1 MSRTIEQ
8 DRAKYALEQVT
19 GFDGDKAEYSTLIKR
34 LPAMILNNGLGQALA
49 YLLAKNE
56 GKTGKDEK
64 SSGTL
69 YAQLQKWLLDMKVY
83 SDGDLLKLLMNGD
96 RKQYIH
102 AQHETL
108 KLLTWMKKFA
118 EAYLPKAEGG

>member
-19 GFDGDKAEYSTLIKR
+19 GFTGDKAKYATLVKK
-34 LPAMILNNGLGQALA
+34 LPAMILNNGLGQAMA
-49 YLLAKNE
+49 YLLADDK
-56 GKTGKDEK
+56 GEK
-64 SSGTL
+64 KAPSWTL
-69 YAQLQKWLLDMKVY
+69 YAQLQIWLFSNSIVCSG
-83 SDGDLLKLLMNGD
+83 SDLITCLMDGD
-96 RKQYIH
+96 RKQYMH

-118 EAYLPKAEGG
+118 EAYLPKAEGD

>member
-8 DRAKYALEQVT
+8 DRAKYALQQVT
-19 GFDGDKAEYSTLIKR
+19 GFDGDKTEYSTLIKK

-49 YLLAKNE
+49 FLLAKNE
-56 GKTGKDEK
+56 GNTGKDEK
-64 SSGTL
+64 PSRTL

-96 RKQYIH
+96 REQYMH

-118 EAYLPKAEGG
+118 EAYLPKTGGG

>member
-19 GFDGDKAEYSTLIKR
+19 GFAGDKTKYATLVKR
-34 LPAMILNNGLGQALA
+34 LPAMILNNGLGQAIA
-49 YLLAKNE
+49 FLLADDK
-56 GKTGKDEK
+56 GEK
-64 SSGTL
+64 KEPSWML
-69 YAQLQKWLLDMKVY
+69 YAQLQTWLFSKCIACTG
-83 SDGDLLKLLMNGD
+83 SDLITCLMNGD
-96 RKQYIH
+96 RKQYMH

-118 EAYLPKAEGG
+118 EADLPKAEGG